1 MPTRPLIGVLCRTNS
16 VFAEDRTVVDR
27 YVAAVD
33 QTGLGDI
40 VLLPTDCTRG
50 SLECLLAPLDGL
62 VLTGSPNS
70 IDAYRHDAEAS
81 AGPFDAARDAAALE
95 LVRAAAKIDKPI
107 LGICRGLEQ
116 INVALG
122 GSLKER
128 FSDAGRAVVRH
139 APTSTIG
146 LDMFNWNHG
155 VTFEEGGLLRRAVK
169 SRTALVNS
177 VHFRGIDQL
186 ADKLR
191 VEARAF
197 SNGQIEA
204 VSARHGPILAVQ
216 WNPDNDDPVSRAVF
230 DVFGEMLAARKRG
243 VMMSACRKQPLNVV
257 GIGC

>member
-62 VLTGSPNS
+62 VLTGSPNNV
-70 IDAYRHDAEAS
+70 DAYRHDAEVS

-146 LDMFNWNHG
+146 LDMFNWNHD
-155 VTFEEGGLLRRAVK
+155 
-169 SRTALVNS
+169 
-177 VHFRGIDQL
+177 HFRRG
-186 ADKLR
+186 R
-191 VEARAF
+191 
-197 SNGQIEA
+197 
-204 VSARHGPILAVQ
+204 
-216 WNPDNDDPVSRAVF
+216 
-230 DVFGEMLAARKRG
+230 LAA
-243 VMMSACRKQPLNVV
+243 SCRKIAHRV
-257 GIGC
+257 GKFGSFQGNRSAGRQAPRRGTGFFQWANRSCVRPAWTNPGGAMESG